1 MTSSAQAA
9 MIRTRRSQIGQLV
22 ATRSF
27 STELRCRV
35 LCRCWRTNVRA
46 RPGVIGSRRKRARGA
61 KSSTTSSSRLTTPV
75 AVIAGW
81 SPSLEENRSK
91 LRDHGGL
98 ELEERFDGALDFLG
112 GDRLDLELLLLRIG
126 QERGIAQ
133 RLLEGFAQDL
143 HAVLGRA
150 GRQRVGAHERA
161 V

>member
-27 STELRCRV
+27 STELRWRV
-35 LCRCWRTNVRA
+35 LSRCWRTNVRA
-46 RPGVIGSRRKRARGA
+46 RPGVIGSRKKRARRA

-75 AVIAGW
+75 AVIRAGSSW
-81 SPSLEENRSK
+81 SFEENGPQ

-98 ELEERFDGALDFLG
+98 QLEQRLDGALDLLR

-133 RLLEGFAQDL
+133 RLLEGLAQ
-143 HAVLGRA
+143 
-150 GRQRVGAHERA
+150 
-161 V
+161 

>member
-35 LCRCWRTNVRA
+35 LSRCWRTNVRA
-46 RPGVIGSRRKRARGA
+46 RPGVIGSRKKRARRA

-75 AVIAGW
+75 ALIRTGGSPPFRAG
-81 SPSLEENRSK
+81 SSRSFEENGSQ

-98 ELEERFDGALDFLG
+98 QLEERLDGARDLLG
-112 GDRLDLELLLLRIG
+112 ADRLDLELLFLRVG

-133 RLLEGFAQDL
+133 RL
-143 HAVLGRA
+143 
-150 GRQRVGAHERA
+150 
-161 V
+161 

>member
-46 RPGVIGSRRKRARGA
+46 RPGVIGSRRKRARRA

-112 GDRLDLELLLLRIG
+112 GDRLDLELLLLPIRPG
-126 QERGIAQ
+126 TGVPHG
-133 RLLEGFAQDL
+133 LPGGLSQDL
-143 HAVLGRA
+143 PAVLWRA
-150 GRQRVGAHERA
+150 GRQ
-161 V
+161 